1 MSTLA
6 IQPIALLAQAGAEPM
21 KSAAEEGWKLF
32 GAYSLSNP
40 WFLVL
45 VPVGIA
51 LLFVGRAGRAR
62 AKFPSLP
69 DARPP
74 RTLRQHFGWLVPV
87 LQVAALTGVAIAL
100 ARPLRGSVES
110 STTSDGVDI
119 ALVIDRSDSMRAEDL
134 VQGSSRL
141 DVVKSVVREFATRRM
156 TDREGAADSI
166 ALVVF
171 AMYPQL
177 LCPFTLDV
185 DAVTGFI
192 DGLQIAQNP
201 AENGTAIGSGL
212 AKAVQLLRQTEGKSK
227 VAVLLTDGENNVFHV
242 PPLEAADFAARE
254 KIKVYTIFAGRYAYR
269 PDFLGRPGYSDREI
283 DTSELQ
289 EIAKRTGGR
298 FFRARDRSELEG
310 AYAEIEKLERTQRVT
325 RRWSETFDLYPW
337 FLGPGLALYV
347 LSWLASATRL
357 RRAP

>member
-1 MSTLA
+1 VS
-6 IQPIALLAQAGAEPM
+6 ALLLLQDAPAPV
-21 KSAAEEGWKLF
+21 KSAAEETWKLF

-40 WFLVL
+40 WFLL
-45 VPVGIA
+45 VVPAGVA

-62 AKFPSLP
+62 ARFPSFEGE
-69 DARPP
+69 RPP
-74 RTLRQHFGWLVPV
+74 RSLRQSFGWLVPA
-87 LQVAALTGVAIAL
+87 LQVLALCGVAIAL

-110 STTSDGVDI
+110 STQSEGVDI
-119 ALVIDRSDSMRAEDL
+119 ALVVDRSDSMRAEDL
-134 VQGSSRL
+134 EQGKTRL
-141 DVVKSVVREFATRRM
+141 EVVKEVVRDFATRRM
-156 TDREGAADSI
+156 TDREGAADSV

-185 DAVTGFI
+185 DAVTGFV
-192 DGLQIAQNP
+192 DALQIAQNP

-212 AKAVQLLRQTEGKSK
+212 AKAVQILTHSHAKSK
-227 VAVLLTDGENNVFHV
+227 VAVVLTDGENNVFHV

-254 KIKVYTIFAGRYAYR
+254 GVKVYTIFAGRYAYR

-283 DTSELQ
+283 DTSELE
-289 EIAKRTGGR
+289 EIARRTKGR
-298 FFRARDRSELEG
+298 FFRARDRSELEA
-310 AYAEIEKLERTQRVT
+310 AYAEIEKLERTPRVT

-347 LSWLASATRL
+347 LSWVLSSAWL
-357 RRAP
+357 RRIP

>member
-1 MSTLA
+1 MS
-6 IQPIALLAQAGAEPM
+6 ALLVLQEAAGPV

-40 WFLVL
+40 WFLAL
-45 VPVGIA
+45 VPVGAA
-51 LLFVGRAGRAR
+51 LLVLGRAGRVRAR
-62 AKFPSLP
+62 LP
-69 DARPP
+69 ALEGAVPP
-74 RTLRQHFGWLVPV
+74 RTLRQRLAWIVPA
-87 LQVAALTGVAIAL
+87 LQVAALCLVAVAL

-110 STTSDGVDI
+110 STTSEGVDI
-119 ALVIDRSDSMRAEDL
+119 ALVVDRSESMRAEDL
-134 VQGSSRL
+134 EPGRSRL
-141 DVVKSVVREFATRRM
+141 DVVKEVVRDFARRRM
-156 TDREGAADSI
+156 TDREGAADSV

-185 DAVTGFI
+185 DAVTGFLE
-192 DGLQIAQNP
+192 GLRLAQNP

-212 AKAVQLLRQTEGKSK
+212 AKAVQLLRHTQARSK

-254 KIKVYTIFAGRYAYR
+254 GVKVYTIFAGRYAYR

-283 DTSELQ
+283 DTSEL
-289 EIAKRTGGR
+289 EEVARRTGGR
-298 FFRARDRSELEG
+298 FFRARDKAELEA
-310 AYAEIEKLERTQRVT
+310 AYAEIEALERTERVT

-337 FLGPGLALYV
+337 FLAPGLAAYV
-347 LSWLASATRL
+347 LSWLCGATFA
-357 RRAP
+357 RRIP

>member
-1 MSTLA
+1 MN
-6 IQPIALLAQAGAEPM
+6 ALLLVVDASVPV

-45 VPVGIA
+45 VPLGIV
-51 LLFVGRAGRAR
+51 LLFVGRSGRAR
-62 AKFPSLP
+62 ARFPSFEG
-69 DARPP
+69 ARPP
-74 RTLRQHFGWLVPV
+74 RSVRQRLSWLVPV
-87 LQVAALTGVAIAL
+87 LQVAALSGVAIAL

-110 STTSDGVDI
+110 STKSAGVDI

-134 VQGSSRL
+134 AQGQNRL
-141 DVVKSVVREFATRRM
+141 EVVKEVVREFAARRM
-156 TDREGAADSI
+156 NDSEGAADSVG
-166 ALVVF
+166 LVVF

-185 DAVTGFI
+185 DAIRGFI
-192 DGLQIAQNP
+192 DGLQVAQNP
-201 AENGTAIGSGL
+201 SENGTAIGSGL
-212 AKAVQLLRQTEGKSK
+212 AKAVQLLGQTQAKSK
-227 VAVLLTDGENNVFHV
+227 VVVLLTDGENNVFHV

-254 KIKVYTIFAGRYAYR
+254 KVKVYTIFAGRYLYR
-269 PDFLGRPGYSDREI
+269 PDFLGRPGYSDQEI
-283 DTSELQ
+283 DTTEMR

-298 FFRARDRSELEG
+298 FFRARDKSELEA
-310 AYAEIEKLERTQRVT
+310 AYVEIEKLERTERVT

-347 LSWLASATRL
+347 LSWVFGTTWL
-357 RRAP
+357 RRTP

>member
-1 MSTLA
+1 MSALA
-6 IQPIALLAQAGAEPM
+6 ILALGPAAQTAAEPM

-32 GAYSLSNP
+32 GSYSLSNP
-40 WFLVL
+40 WFLLL
-45 VPVGIA
+45 VPAGIA

-69 DARPP
+69 DARP
-74 RTLRQHFGWLVPV
+74 RRSLRQRVGWIVPV
-87 LQVAALTGVAIAL
+87 LQVAALVSVAIAL

-134 VQGSSRL
+134 VQGTSRL
-141 DVVKSVVREFATRRM
+141 DVVKGVVREFATRRM

-185 DAVTGFI
+185 DAITGFI

-212 AKAVQLLRQTEGKSK
+212 AKAVQLLRQTQSKSK

-254 KIKVYTIFAGRYAYR
+254 KVKVYTIFAGRYAYR

-298 FFRARDRSELEG
+298 FFRARDRAELES
-310 AYAEIEKLERTQRVT
+310 AYAEIEKLERTQRIT

-347 LSWLASATRL
+347 LSWLASASWL

>member
-1 MSTLA
+1 VN
-6 IQPIALLAQAGAEPM
+6 ALLVVLQATGEPV

-45 VPVGIA
+45 VPIGIV
-51 LLFVGRAGRAR
+51 LLFVGRSGRAR
-62 AKFPSLP
+62 ARFPSLP
-69 DARPP
+69 DASFP
-74 RTLRQHFGWLVPV
+74 RSLRQRFGWFVPL
-87 LQVAALTGVAIAL
+87 LQIAALCGVTVAL

-110 STTSDGVDI
+110 STTSEGVDI

-134 VQGSSRL
+134 AQGESRL
-141 DVVKSVVREFATRRM
+141 EVVKGVVRDFAQRRM

-192 DGLQIAQNP
+192 DGVQIAQNP

-212 AKAVQLLRQTEGKSK
+212 AKAVQLLSGTQSKSK

-254 KIKVYTIFAGRYAYR
+254 KVKVYTIFAGRYAYR

-283 DTSELQ
+283 DTTEME
-289 EIAKRTGGR
+289 EIARRTGGR
-298 FFRARDRSELEG
+298 FFRARDRAELES
-310 AYAEIEKLERTQRVT
+310 AYSEIEKLERTQRIT

-337 FLGPGLALYV
+337 FLGPSLALYV
-347 LSWLASATRL
+347 LSWLASATWL

>member
-1 MSTLA
+1 MN
-6 IQPIALLAQAGAEPM
+6 ALLLVQAGSGPV

-40 WFLVL
+40 WFLAL
-45 VPVGIA
+45 VPVGIV
-51 LLFVGRAGRAR
+51 LLVLGRAGRSRAR
-62 AKFPSLP
+62 FPALP
-69 DARPP
+69 DATPP
-74 RTLRQHFGWLVPV
+74 RSLRQRLAWVVPA
-87 LQVAALTGVAIAL
+87 LQIAALCGVAVAL

-110 STTSDGVDI
+110 STTSEGVDI

-134 VQGSSRL
+134 SQGSSRL
-141 DVVKSVVREFATRRM
+141 DVVKGVVREFAARRM

-185 DAVTGFI
+185 DAITGFI
-192 DGLQIAQNP
+192 DGLEIAQNP

-212 AKAVQLLRQTEGKSK
+212 AKAVQLLRQTQSRSK

-242 PPLEAADFAARE
+242 PPLEAADFAALE
-254 KIKVYTIFAGRYAYR
+254 KVKVYTIFAGRYAYR

-283 DTSELQ
+283 DTGELQ

-298 FFRARDRSELEG
+298 FFRARDRTELEA

-347 LSWLASATRL
+347 LSWFASSTWL

>member
-1 MSTLA
+1 MNALA
-6 IQPIALLAQAGAEPM
+6 ILQSGAEPM
-21 KSAAEEGWKLF
+21 KSAADVGWKLF

-40 WFLVL
+40 WFLALIPAGV
-45 VPVGIA
+45 A
-51 LLFVGRAGRAR
+51 LLLLGRSGRAR
-62 AKFPSLP
+62 ARFPSLP
-69 DARPP
+69 DTRSP
-74 RTLRQHFGWLVPV
+74 RSLRQRLSWLVPV
-87 LQVAALTGVAIAL
+87 LQVAALAGIAVAL

-110 STTSDGVDI
+110 STTSEGVDI

-134 VQGSSRL
+134 AQGTSRL
-141 DVVKSVVREFATRRM
+141 DVVKGVVRDFATRRM

-192 DGLQIAQNP
+192 GGLQIAQNP

-212 AKAVQLLRQTEGKSK
+212 AKAVQLLRQSNSKSK

-254 KIKVYTIFAGRYAYR
+254 KVKVYTIFAGRYAYR
-269 PDFLGRPGYSDREI
+269 PDFLGRPGYSDQEI
-283 DTSELQ
+283 DTGDLQ

-298 FFRARDRSELEG
+298 FFRARDRAELDT
-310 AYAEIEKLERTQRVT
+310 AYAEIEKLERTERVT

-347 LSWLASATRL
+347 LSWLASATWF

>member
-1 MSTLA
+1 MSALA
-6 IQPIALLAQAGAEPM
+6 LVQAAAEPM

-40 WFLVL
+40 WFLLL
-45 VPVGIA
+45 VPAGIV
-51 LLFVGRAGRAR
+51 LLVVGRTGRAR
-62 AKFPSLP
+62 ARVPELP
-69 DARPP
+69 GERPP
-74 RTLRQHFGWLVPV
+74 RSLRQHFGWIVPV
-87 LQVAALTGVAIAL
+87 LQIAALASVSIAL

-134 VQGSSRL
+134 APDTTRL
-141 DVVKSVVREFATRRM
+141 DVVKSVVREFAARRM

-166 ALVVF
+166 AVVVF

-192 DGLQIAQNP
+192 DGLKIAQNQ

-212 AKAVQLLRQTEGKSK
+212 AKAVQLLGQTEGKSK

-254 KIKVYTIFAGRYAYR
+254 GVKVYTIFAGRYAYR
-269 PDFLGRPGYSDREI
+269 LDLIGRPAYTDREI
-283 DTSELQ
+283 DTSELE
-289 EIAKRTGGR
+289 EIARRTGGR
-298 FFRARDRSELEG
+298 FFRARDRAELDT

-337 FLGPGLALYV
+337 FLAPGIVMYV
-347 LSWLASATRL
+347 LSWLVSAAWL